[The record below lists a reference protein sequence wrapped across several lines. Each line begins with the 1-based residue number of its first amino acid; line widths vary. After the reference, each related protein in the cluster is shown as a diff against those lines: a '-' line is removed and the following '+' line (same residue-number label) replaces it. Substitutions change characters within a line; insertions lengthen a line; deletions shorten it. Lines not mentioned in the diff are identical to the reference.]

1 MQDSEIHV
9 VRDADSRAFS
19 KLFVERIQ
27 GRIVTNHAEKKKTLI
42 FFYYAGHGILKGHT
56 KAVCNQGE
64 IARKVFYP
72 LEGNLR
78 SMGALP
84 GAYVIG
90 VFDCCRAEFELP
102 DRGAGV
108 QEVEEELE
116 TDESRNCIF
125 VFGCQPLGSV
135 SAVSTIAMEFIEQ
148 LEECEK

>member
-1 MQDSEIHV
+1 M
-9 VRDADSRAFS
+9 
-19 KLFVERIQ
+19 
-27 GRIVTNHAEKKKTLI
+27 
-42 FFYYAGHGILKGHT
+42 
-56 KAVCNQGE
+56 CNEGE

-108 QEVEEELE
+108 QEVEDELE

-125 VFGCQPLGSV
+125 VFGC
-135 SAVSTIAMEFIEQ
+135 
-148 LEECEK
+148 